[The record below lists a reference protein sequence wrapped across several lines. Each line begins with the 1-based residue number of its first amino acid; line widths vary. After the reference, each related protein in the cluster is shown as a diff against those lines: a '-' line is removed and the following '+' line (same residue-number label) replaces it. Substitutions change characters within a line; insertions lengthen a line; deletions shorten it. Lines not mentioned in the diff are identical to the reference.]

1 MGVGLMGFVGFVFF
15 FFFPVVVVTGSEL
28 QAAGFLFVVEVL

>member
-1 MGVGLMGFVGFVFF
+1 MGVGLMGFVGFF

>member
-1 MGVGLMGFVGFVFF
+1 MGVGLMGFVGFVF